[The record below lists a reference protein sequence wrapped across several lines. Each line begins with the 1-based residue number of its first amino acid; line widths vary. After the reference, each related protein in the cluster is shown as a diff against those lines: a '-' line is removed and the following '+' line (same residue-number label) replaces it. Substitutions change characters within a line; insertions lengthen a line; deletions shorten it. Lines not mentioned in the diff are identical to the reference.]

1 MDWKLLYII
10 AKLLKQRCLKW
21 AHMTHLDISNTSY
34 GQKKGHESNWQFD
47 SRSLKIGN
55 QPDFLVCRSR
65 ATYYWKAF
73 DEDYNFALDLFSI
86 EGLHKIMNP
95 QSRGSPVVGISR
107 LPFGNLGTK
116 CHLDVGLME
125 RHRVYY
131 KGKGGGFPQVRA
143 MVGLVSSNCPWFV
156 LTPKVFQLCTN
167 HLVLVLWRSVWV
179 IEAFHS
185 S

>member
-1 MDWKLLYII
+1 MSKMGSPDPFGHLKHKLWPKEGPGVELAIWLPI
-10 AKLLKQRCLKW
+10 TKNRELTRFPCVQVAC
-21 AHMTHLDISNTSY
+21 DIPLE
-34 GQKKGHESNWQFD
+34 K
-47 SRSLKIGN
+47 SRWGLQLCFRPLFN
-55 QPDFLVCRSR
+55 RRSTR
-65 ATYYWKAF
+65 
-73 DEDYNFALDLFSI
+73 
-86 EGLHKIMNP
+86 KIMGP

-116 CHLDVGLME
+116 CHLDVGLVE

-143 MVGLVSSNCPWFV
+143 MVGLVSSNCSLFV
-156 LTPKVFQLCTN
+156 LTPKVFQLCIN

-179 IEAFHS
+179 IETFHS